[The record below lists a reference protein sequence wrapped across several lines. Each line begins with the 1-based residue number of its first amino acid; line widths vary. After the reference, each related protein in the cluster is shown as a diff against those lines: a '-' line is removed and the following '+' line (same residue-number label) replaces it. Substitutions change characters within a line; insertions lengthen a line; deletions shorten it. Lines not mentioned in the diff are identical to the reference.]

1 MIHKLRTRVNI
12 DDLHSYY
19 HTVVNEYRHLCW
31 VKENEL
37 STTNSKWHSNEM
49 VDGLLGWGIDTNLDD
64 INSPS
69 PPYNISTKSKSSTY
83 RNTVL
88 AFGVIKEL
96 QSIFPF
102 GYRWAISVLKP
113 GGYVSKHV
121 DNQDNLT
128 VWIPI
133 YAPENSGLVMY
144 DGDNEIDNHLSADGS
159 LYLVDTKIAHRTY
172 NNDSSNRVLL
182 SFRFLV
188 EHLDEV
194 MSK

>member
-1 MIHKLRTRVNI
+1 MIHKLKTRVNI
-12 DDLHSYY
+12 DDLRNYY
-19 HTVVNEYRHLCW
+19 HTVVNDYRHLCW
-31 VKENEL
+31 IKENEL

-69 PPYNISTKSKSSTY
+69 PPYNISTKSKSNTY
-83 RNTVL
+83 RNTTL
-88 AFGVIKEL
+88 AFGVINEL

-102 GYRWAISVLKP
+102 GYRWAISVLEP

-121 DNQDNLT
+121 DNADNLT

-133 YAPENSGLVMY
+133 YAPSNSGLIMY
-144 DGDNEIDNHLSADGS
+144 DGDIEIDNHLADDGS